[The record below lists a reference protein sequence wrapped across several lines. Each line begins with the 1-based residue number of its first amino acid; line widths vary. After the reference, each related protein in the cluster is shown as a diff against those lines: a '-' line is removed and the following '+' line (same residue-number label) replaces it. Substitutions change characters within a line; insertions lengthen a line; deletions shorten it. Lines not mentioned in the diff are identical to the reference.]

1 MESLDTYIVELI
13 RHKWDVFVLCDGLE
27 VCPAYSMCAQF
38 LSSGNGN
45 GNTYRD
51 TYSSKA
57 AAEEHALLNFSVD

>member
-13 RHKWDVFVLCDGLE
+13 RHKWDVFVLRDGLE
-27 VCPAYSMCAQF
+27 VCPACSMCAQF
-38 LSSGNGN
+38 LSSGN

-57 AAEEHALLNFSVD
+57 AAEEHALLNFYVD